1 MYIYLIIINT
11 ISFISFGIDKR
22 KAILKRQRISE
33 NTLLTMSF
41 IGGVLGAI
49 LGMILFRHK
58 IRKVKFLIFMP
69 LFLLLWVY
77 ILINL

>member
-58 IRKVKFLIFMP
+58 IRKVKFLTFMP

-77 ILINL
+77 ILIIL